1 MLRRRR
7 LEDFSTELRAHLAL
21 EADRLREEGFD
32 EVEARRRAHLNLGN
46 LMLQEERFYE
56 SSRWAWL
63 DQLRQD
69 IRYSIRQLSNA
80 PAFTLTAA
88 LTLALG
94 IGATTAIFTLL
105 HAVLLKSLPVAR
117 PEQLYAIG
125 DAKHTGV
132 YSGMAVDWDIFSYDL
147 YKHLRDHTEGFD
159 ELGAFQADPRRI
171 GVRRT
176 GDPHVAESHIAEYVS
191 GNYFLTFGVR
201 AFAGRTIEADD
212 DRPGAAPVAM
222 ITYRTWQE
230 RYALDPS
237 VLGSTF
243 NMNGTPVTIV
253 GVTPPRYFGDA
264 LRSNPPDFWLP
275 LAIEPVVNH
284 GGWVNNPDLHWLY
297 VMGRIKP
304 GVDIKAMEARMQV
317 GLRQWLSD
325 RAGILGPAAAAQIPR
340 QTLHLSRGGSGI
352 GLMRA
357 TYSAGLQL
365 LMAISGFV
373 LLIVC
378 ANLANLML
386 VRGLGRRRQTSISLA
401 LGAARSRLV
410 RQALT
415 ESIVLALI
423 GGAGGVAIAFA
434 GTRTL
439 LGAVFA
445 GSTSVPISP
454 TPDLAVLGFAFAI
467 SLLTGLVFGAAPAW
481 TANRADPLDALRG
494 AGRATVHVGSL
505 PQRTL
510 VVMQAAL
517 SLVLMAAA
525 GLLTQSLRNLEHQE
539 LGFPG
544 GVQVRSARTVVSKDQ
559 RAAFSNTRRCERQ
572 LLAVCS
578 DERIQLDHRR

>member
-1 MLRRRR
+1 
-7 LEDFSTELRAHLAL
+7 
-21 EADRLREEGFD
+21 
-32 EVEARRRAHLNLGN
+32 
-46 LMLQEERFYE
+46 
-56 SSRWAWL
+56 
-63 DQLRQD
+63 
-69 IRYSIRQLSNA
+69 
-80 PAFTLTAA
+80 
-88 LTLALG
+88 
-94 IGATTAIFTLL
+94 
-105 HAVLLKSLPVAR
+105 VLLKSLPVAR
-117 PEQLYAIG
+117 PEQLYVIG

-147 YKHLRDHTEGFD
+147 YKHLRDHTEGFE

-171 GVRRT
+171 GVRRA
-176 GDPHVAESHIAEYVS
+176 GDPHAAESHIAEYVS

-201 AFAGRTIEADD
+201 AFAGRAIDSDD

-237 VLGSTF
+237 VLGATF
-243 NMNGTPVTIV
+243 NMSGAPVTIV
-253 GVTPPRYFGDA
+253 GVTPPGYFGDA

-304 GVDIKAMEARMQV
+304 GADVKTANIKTIEARMQV
-317 GLRQWLSD
+317 ELRQWLSD
-325 RAGILGPAAAAQIPR
+325 RSGILGPLAAAQIPR

-352 GLMRA
+352 GLMRT

-415 ESIVLALI
+415 ESLVLALI

-445 GSTSVPISP
+445 
-454 TPDLAVLGFAFAI
+454 
-467 SLLTGLVFGAAPAW
+467 
-481 TANRADPLDALRG
+481 N
-494 AGRATVHVGSL
+494 
-505 PQRTL
+505 
-510 VVMQAAL
+510 
-517 SLVLMAAA
+517 
-525 GLLTQSLRNLEHQE
+525 
-539 LGFPG
+539 
-544 GVQVRSARTVVSKDQ
+544 
-559 RAAFSNTRRCERQ
+559 
-572 LLAVCS
+572 
-578 DERIQLDHRR
+578 